1 MAAPI
6 PFDRAIVVEWTP
18 GHSPDCVPSGKLA
31 RRVDRSGV
39 AVGAE
44 SVTSVIDEPDTSVTP
59 AEGQKGE
66 RC

>member
-1 MAAPI
+1 M
-6 PFDRAIVVEWTP
+6 EWTP